1 MGSVDKKKLK
11 QPKVVIPVY
20 ALSFFFFF
28 LGGRWHAMFGI
39 GAGNF
44 TVNGNGFAEGF
55 LLFTEIFGG
64 FR

>member
-1 MGSVDKKKLK
+1 MR
-11 QPKVVIPVY
+11 
-20 ALSFFFFF
+20 FHFFFF